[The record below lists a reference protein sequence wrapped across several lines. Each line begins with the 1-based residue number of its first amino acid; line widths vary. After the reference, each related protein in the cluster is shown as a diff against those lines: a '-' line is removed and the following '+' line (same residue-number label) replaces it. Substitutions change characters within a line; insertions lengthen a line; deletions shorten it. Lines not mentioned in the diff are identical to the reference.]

1 VTSTQRER
9 DDAFAAFVVAY
20 RRRLLHLAELLAAD
34 PMLAEDLAQTALA
47 RTYTAWNRITGDP
60 WPYTQQVL
68 LNAQRDWWRRRR
80 WRERPLSEVP
90 EPVAAG
96 PDVAA
101 ELANRAVVLAAMR
114 RLSASERA
122 VVALR
127 YYLDLS
133 ENETAGQL
141 GIPAG
146 TAKSTLAR
154 ALRKLRGDPTLSLGS
169 TVEEVQ

>member
-1 VTSTQRER
+1 VTGTERER

-47 RTYTAWNRITGDP
+47 RTYTAWDRITGDP
-60 WPYTQQVL
+60 WAYTQQVL
-68 LNAQRDWWRRRR
+68 LNAQRDWWRRRL
-80 WRERPLSEVP
+80 WRERPLSEAP
-90 EPVAAG
+90 ESVAVG
-96 PDVAA
+96 PDLTA
-101 ELANRAVVLAAMR
+101 ELANRAVVLEAMR

-133 ENETAGQL
+133 ENETAGRL
-141 GIPAG
+141 RIPVG
-146 TAKSTLAR
+146 TVKSTLAR
-154 ALRKLRGDPTLSLGS
+154 ALRKLRSDPTLSLG
-169 TVEEVQ
+169 TAVEEAQ